1 MPINW
6 RPCAA
11 GHPEAG
17 VRRRPFLA
25 LGAVVLLALPVA
37 PSFAQ
42 RVRAEAA
49 APLRFGVL
57 PVGGAVESRE
67 SWTPLLRD
75 LGRALGRPVSV
86 LSVSSYE
93 SLDQA
98 IRRGEVDFALLSAK
112 LALDAVSTQRMN
124 VVAQVKRNPGVS
136 AHRAVLLTRKAAPP
150 RTLKELLDSP
160 ERWRLAHGDSHS
172 ISGFIVPQQELF
184 LPHGIAMERFR
195 SELVDTHQGT
205 ALAVANGDAD
215 VATNNTTDFER
226 FKLQFPVEAA
236 RLQVIWESGPTPPAL
251 FVVRR
256 DQPSALQKQL
266 QDFLAGYGQARGP
279 RGDAERDVLKQLHAP
294 LGYLAQDNSA
304 LLSTAALDYRLARQQ
319 ALNAK
324 WVSRAAREAR
334 LERIERSYAQQV
346 AALRGAAP

>member
-1 MPINW
+1 MPSSW
-6 RPCAA
+6 LSCAA
-11 GHPEAG
+11 AHPEA
-17 VRRRPFLA
+17 VARRRFLA
-25 LGAVVLLALPVA
+25 AVVLLAVPGA
-37 PSFAQ
+37 ASFAQ
-42 RVRAEAA
+42 GTRTEAA

-57 PVGGAVESRE
+57 PIGGALESRE
-67 SWTPLLRD
+67 SWTPLLND
-75 LGRALGRPVSV
+75 LSRGLGRPVTV
-86 LSVSSYE
+86 LSASSYE

-112 LALDAVSTQRMN
+112 LALDAVAQQRMN
-124 VVAQVKRNPGVS
+124 VVAQVKRHAGVS
-136 AHRAVLLTRKAAPP
+136 AHRAVLLARKDAPP

-160 ERWRLAHGDSHS
+160 ERWRLARGDNRS

-226 FKLQFPVEAA
+226 FRQQFPVEAA

-256 DQPSALQKQL
+256 DRSAALQKQV
-266 QDFLAGYGQARGP
+266 QNFLVGYGRPRGL
-279 RGDAERDVLKQLHAP
+279 RGDAEREVLKQLQAP

-304 LLSTAALDYRLARQQ
+304 LLSTAALDYQLARQR

-324 WVSRAAREAR
+324 WVSQSARDAR
-334 LERIERSYAQQV
+334 LEHIERSYAQQV
-346 AALRGAAP
+346 AALRGAP